1 MKVFGWILTL
11 ASLCFP
17 AAEERKPPSLQL
29 EVTEVSARRVER
41 QILVDGRVKNGS
53 GRPLESVVL
62 LFDFLSP
69 ESGVVTTRKGPLEEE
84 RLEDG
89 QEASFHFRMPDAVRA
104 VWFRVRAQARGG
116 REPQVRN
123 GGPFPIE

>member
-1 MKVFGWILTL
+1 MKALLWILTL

-17 AAEERKPPSLQL
+17 AAEGRKQAPFQV
-29 EVTEVSARRVER
+29 EITEITARRVER
-41 QILVDGRVKNGS
+41 QILVDGRVRNSS

-69 ESGVVTTRKGPLEEE
+69 EARVVTTRKGALEEAL
-84 RLEDG
+84 LEDG
-89 QEASFHFRMPDAVRA
+89 QEAAFHFRMPDAVRA

-116 REPQVRN
+116 REPEVRN